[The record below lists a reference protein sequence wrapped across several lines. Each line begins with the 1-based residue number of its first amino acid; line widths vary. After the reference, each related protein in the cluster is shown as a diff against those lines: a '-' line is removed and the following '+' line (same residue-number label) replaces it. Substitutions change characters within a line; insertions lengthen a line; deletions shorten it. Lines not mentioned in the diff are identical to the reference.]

1 MFADILQRIVDRQDS
16 LEHAV
21 NQSLAKYGQTPA
33 MEEMRSLI
41 ERVLFFLYVGYQPT
55 AQRSLHKYQGE

>member
-21 NQSLAKYGQTPA
+21 NQSVAKYGQTPA
-33 MEEMRSLI
+33 VEEMRSFI
-41 ERVLFFLYVGYQPT
+41 ERVLFFL
-55 AQRSLHKYQGE
+55 